1 MAGLIFDRWMRS
13 EGAALDGEP
22 RTGGTPSP
30 TVSPHHNHAI
40 PRFASGRRITWAIIL
55 TVLGVCGAPAE
66 DLSRARNGWS
76 TPRVVF
82 FNNYFLIAAQEE
94 VMTMAVAERI
104 ALGKL
109 LDICAGTL
117 IIADVPRQRCE
128 LSRLQYLM
136 NYRRNR
142 NLDRLLDAVQ
152 YMETLFRYNYA
163 IGRESEAGIDDRIG
177 TIRAE
182 LATAV
187 SLASDHTDDPAD

>member
-1 MAGLIFDRWMRS
+1 MAGFMFVRRMLS
-13 EGAALDGEP
+13 AGAALDGEP
-22 RTGGTPSP
+22 RTGATLSP
-30 TVSPHHNHAI
+30 TVSAHHNHAI
-40 PRFASGRRITWAIIL
+40 LRFGCGRRIAWAIIL
-55 TVLGVCGAPAE
+55 TVVGVCGAPAE
-66 DLSRARNGWS
+66 DLSGARNGWS
-76 TPRVVF
+76 APRVVF

-117 IIADVPRQRCE
+117 IVADVPRQRCE
-128 LSRLQYLM
+128 LSRLRYLM

-142 NLDRLLDAVQ
+142 NLDRLLDAAQ
-152 YMETLFRYNYA
+152 FMETLFRYNHA
-163 IGRESEAGIDDRIG
+163 IGRESEAGIDARLG